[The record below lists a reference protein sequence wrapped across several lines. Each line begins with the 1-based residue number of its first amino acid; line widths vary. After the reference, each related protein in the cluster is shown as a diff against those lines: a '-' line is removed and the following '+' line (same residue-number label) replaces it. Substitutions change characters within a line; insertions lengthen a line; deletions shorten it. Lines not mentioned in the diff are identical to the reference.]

1 MSDDSHH
8 GPVKLD
14 IDASGFGSLTV
25 GDTDISNA
33 VGEVMIVARV
43 GKPTVVS
50 CQEAN
55 PGVRIE
61 VGMPVLAYLAEGHSV
76 TIRDTE
82 QAALIA
88 LGWTPP
94 PTGDPSAEKGAPR

>member
-1 MSDDSHH
+1 MSTDPHH

-14 IDASGFGSLTV
+14 VDTSGFGSLTV

-33 VGEVMIVARV
+33 VSEVTIVARV
-43 GKPTVVS
+43 GKPTVVA
-50 CQEAN
+50 CQETN
-55 PGVRIE
+55 PGVRVE
-61 VGMPVLAYLAEGHSV
+61 LGMPVLAYLAEGHAV

-82 QAALIA
+82 RAALIA

-94 PTGDPSAEKGAPR
+94 AVTS